1 MLLQELL
8 IDQQISFLS
17 LTKEQIQVDKQSRN
31 EFCLGFIEKGGLNFL
46 IDIFNMSS
54 KDNLKNS
61 VLL

>member
-1 MLLQELL
+1 
-8 IDQQISFLS
+8 